1 MLQEAEKFVDQKV
14 AGIKGGTLNQ
24 FEHHHELRALPPKG
38 LNPAGAQTGHSSG
51 IASSHTDSI
60 SFNSALGSPAE
71 MSHSVW
77 GNQRRGERNSFR
89 VTTDPFP
96 PNHTILVGF
105 PCVLW
110 ILNVC
115 ILPFKPI

>member
-60 SFNSALGSPAE
+60 SFNSGYSRPGAPQDAPCSRALRAPTFRATPAAR
-71 MSHSVW
+71 S
-77 GNQRRGERNSFR
+77 
-89 VTTDPFP
+89 
-96 PNHTILVGF
+96 
-105 PCVLW
+105 
-110 ILNVC
+110 
-115 ILPFKPI
+115 